1 MTTIS
6 SSAPPVFR
14 IRVSRAFKALDD
26 GVRRKWLLVV
36 PARDLPPNLPLDAN
50 ARVPNVLKN
59 PTCREMRETLLKTPD
74 LFQVFNGGMIC
85 TANTVEVKQEG
96 NDHVAYVSFNH
107 DEEQGVVNG
116 GHTYACLIHVLQ
128 DNMRYAEDKS
138 LKTVLAQ
145 DARNGITGLDDLIA
159 DDTKLAERLA
169 TARERAQVQIEIVAP
184 VATAELLVAIARAR
198 NLSQSVEATALANLA
213 GKFEMMKQV
222 LRDAADPFGPSFVNR
237 VVWKTNQEVPDD
249 GPQISVKLLIQV
261 LALMNI
267 RAYPPNSRVAA
278 GVYQRSGVVVREFGE
293 AEGAT
298 EEFYKALTTWLPQF
312 VRLYDLIYE
321 TLPQVDPSYPW
332 ADGRFGTERLPKP
345 KLKATPFLGHICESK
360 VANAFVWPIF
370 SAFRALLE
378 ETSAGAVRFV
388 EDPFALFEEK
398 KNELVSAVQDFHRN
412 QANGMI
418 QMVGKDKE
426 IWVRL
431 ESKILNELDIR
442 RRLGTPPRPLLPWP
456 SCPVPDTGGNSS
468 CSGQTTGQGVGAS
481 ELSFANEPEFKFA
494 RNATVRFLFVLGW
507 AYRKHSGQF
516 DLVRDKIR
524 GAQRIYF
531 ARSADEIERSGISTS
546 PKQIP
551 GTPYWVCTNL
561 PNAMKNEILAGVLH
575 KVLGYDRD
583 AVRCA
588 LGC

>member
-1 MTTIS
+1 
-6 SSAPPVFR
+6 
-14 IRVSRAFKALDD
+14 
-26 GVRRKWLLVV
+26 
-36 PARDLPPNLPLDAN
+36 
-50 ARVPNVLKN
+50 
-59 PTCREMRETLLKTPD
+59 MRETLLKTPD

-128 DNMRYAEDKS
+128 DNTRYAEDKS
-138 LKTVLAQ
+138 LKAVLAQ

-184 VATAELLVAIARAR
+184 VATAELLAAIARAR
-198 NLSQSVEATALANLA
+198 NLSQSVEVTDLARLA
-213 GKFEMMKQV
+213 GKFDMMKQV
-222 LRDAADPFGPSFVNR
+222 LRDAADPFGPSFANR
-237 VVWKTNQEVPDD
+237 VIWKTNQEPPDD
-249 GPQISVKLLIQV
+249 GPQISVRLLIQV

-278 GVYQRSGVVVREFGE
+278 GVYQRSGVVVREFSE
-293 AEGAT
+293 AEGAA
-298 EEFYKALTTWLPQF
+298 EEFYKALTAWLPQF
-312 VRLYDLIYE
+312 IRLYDLVYE
-321 TLPQVDPSYPW
+321 SLPQVDPTYPW
-332 ADGRFGTERLPKP
+332 ADGRFGTELLPKRRRP
-345 KLKATPFLGHICESK
+345 ASPFFGHICESK

-378 ETSAGAVRFV
+378 ETPAGAVRFV
-388 EDPFALFEEK
+388 DDPFAMFDEK
-398 KNELVSAVQDFHRN
+398 KNELVSAVQDFHRH

-442 RRLGTPPRPLLPWP
+442 RRLGTPPRPLPAWP
-456 SCPVPDTGGNSS
+456 SCPVPDTGGDSS
-468 CSGQTTGQGVGAS
+468 GSGQTTGLGDGDS
-481 ELSFANEPEFKFA
+481 ELEFVNEPEFKFA
-494 RNATVRFLFVLGW
+494 HNDTDRFLFVLAW
-507 AYRKHSGQF
+507 ACRRHPDKFSRVCVE
-516 DLVRDKIR
+516 VRGR
-524 GAQRIYF
+524 QRVYF
-531 ARSADEIERSGISTS
+531 AGNADDIERSGISTS
-546 PKQIP
+546 PKHIP
-551 GTPYWVCTNL
+551 GTPYWVSTNHS
-561 PNAMKNEILAGVLH
+561 NTHKNEILVKVLCG
-575 KVLGYDRD
+575 VLGYDRN

-588 LGC
+588 LRC

>member
-1 MTTIS
+1 
-6 SSAPPVFR
+6 
-14 IRVSRAFKALDD
+14 
-26 GVRRKWLLVV
+26 
-36 PARDLPPNLPLDAN
+36 
-50 ARVPNVLKN
+50 
-59 PTCREMRETLLKTPD
+59 
-74 LFQVFNGGMIC
+74 VFNGGMIC

-128 DNMRYAEDKS
+128 DNTRYAEDKS
-138 LKTVLAQ
+138 LKAVLAQ

-184 VATAELLVAIARAR
+184 VATAELLAAIARAR
-198 NLSQSVEATALANLA
+198 NLSQSVEATDLARLA

-237 VVWKTNQEVPDD
+237 VIWKTNQEVPDE
-249 GPQISVKLLIQV
+249 GPQISVKLLIHV

-278 GVYQRSGVVVREFGE
+278 GVYQRSGLVVREFGE
-293 AEGAT
+293 ST

-312 VRLYDLIYE
+312 IRLYDLIYE
-321 TLPQVDPSYPW
+321 SLPQVDPTYPW
-332 ADGRFGTERLPKP
+332 ADGRFGTELLPKRRRP
-345 KLKATPFLGHICESK
+345 ASPFFGHICESK

-378 ETSAGAVRFV
+378 ETPAGAVRFV
-388 EDPFALFEEK
+388 DDPFAMFDEK
-398 KNELVSAVQDFHRN
+398 KNELVSAVQDFHRH

-442 RRLGTPPRPLLPWP
+442 RRLGTPPRPLSPWP
-456 SCPVPDTGGNSS
+456 SCPVPDPSS
-468 CSGQTTGQGVGAS
+468 DSSGSGQATGLGIGDS
-481 ELSFANEPEFKFA
+481 ELSFVNEPEFKFA
-494 RNATVRFLFVLGW
+494 RKAIDRFLFVLAW
-507 AYRKHSGQF
+507 AFRRHPDSF
-516 DLVRDKIR
+516 TRACHEVRGSQKV
-524 GAQRIYF
+524 YF
-531 ARSADEIERSGISTS
+531 ACSADDIDQSGTS
-546 PKQIP
+546 ARPKQIP
-551 GTPYWVCTNL
+551 GTPYWASTTFS
-561 PNAMKNEILAGVLH
+561 NAYKNEILVRVLCD
-575 KVLGYDRD
+575 VLRYDRD

-588 LGC
+588 LRC